1 MIEIFD
7 FLAEGKLLVVPQVRL
22 KVRAVIVAIL

>member
-1 MIEIFD
+1 VIEILD
-7 FLAEGKLLVVPQVRL
+7 FLAEGQLLVVPQVRL